1 MMIQYALHESAYLD
15 AAKYYHKVWETPSIK
30 EEVNGRG
37 REACTSRP
45 KRRYFTHFLY
55 IRLSN
60 TLCTML
66 FLHHMTT
73 SNPTCFTVCSST
85 PHLQDSSC
93 TSKLPTQWQEHRI
106 HRLP

>member
-37 REACTSRP
+37 REACTSGP
-45 KRRYFTHFLY
+45 KRRCFTHFLY